1 MQCCQEKR
9 ARKDR
14 TASDRRRTHP
24 DLYQFT
30 GYGEYSISAGVG
42 DKGTCRPGAD
52 HPERNA
58 ELYKNVSAIIGSGN
72 LTVDLGMVNRT
83 DYYTGVIIK
92 GYLEGYGEEVLSG
105 GRYDKLIADFG
116 YDVPATG
123 FAVNVDAVT
132 QVELKRRPLKAALA
146 DVIVFAEKGYEM
158 EALKKSDDLRK
169 SGKKVEISLFDSI
182 DETVKYAEE
191 KNISEI
197 LTVGGKEEQ

>member
-1 MQCCQEKR
+1 M
-9 ARKDR
+9 
-14 TASDRRRTHP
+14 
-24 DLYQFT
+24 
-30 GYGEYSISAGVG
+30 YGSCKIRLQ
-42 DKGTCRPGAD
+42 KF
-52 HPERNA
+52 
-58 ELYKNVSAIIGSGN
+58 
-72 LTVDLGMVNRT
+72 
-83 DYYTGVIIK
+83 K
-92 GYLEGYGEEVLSG
+92 GYLLCSDCDGTLTYGEEVLSG